1 LKFFPA
7 GILVPL
13 FTEQALWHAANNER
27 TVKINRCI
35 EFEMIN
41 QQ

>member
-7 GILVPL
+7 GILVPPI
-13 FTEQALWHAANNER
+13 TEQALSQAADNER